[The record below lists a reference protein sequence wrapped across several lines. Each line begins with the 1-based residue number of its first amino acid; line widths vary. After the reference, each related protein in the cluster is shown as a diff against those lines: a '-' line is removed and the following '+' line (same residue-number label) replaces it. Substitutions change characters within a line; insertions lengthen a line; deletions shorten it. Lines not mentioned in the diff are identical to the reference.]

1 MSDIRISSNLVFD
14 RGIESI
20 THAQQQTASTLPE
33 RGDASPPD
41 IGVRGQLDLLLQKPS
56 MDDRLDAGLR
66 PPLEH
71 RDLLLPGR
79 FREALGAAIQCLR
92 QAADNGPEA
101 SDQPRVLNRAARLLS
116 EESNLRELVQMYRS
130 TLYQG

>member
-20 THAQQQTASTLPE
+20 THAQQQAASALPE
-33 RGDASPPD
+33 RGDAAPPD

-66 PPLEH
+66 PPVEH

-79 FREALGAAIQCLR
+79 FQDALGGAMQQLR
-92 QAADNGPEA
+92 QAAQNAPEA
-101 SDQPRVLNRAARLLS
+101 SDQSRVLNRAARLLG

-130 TLYQG
+130 ALYQG